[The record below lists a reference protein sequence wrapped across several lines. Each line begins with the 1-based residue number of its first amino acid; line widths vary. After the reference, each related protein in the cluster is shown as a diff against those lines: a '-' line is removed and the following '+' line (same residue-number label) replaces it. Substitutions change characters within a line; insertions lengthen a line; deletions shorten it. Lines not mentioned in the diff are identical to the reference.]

1 MQAIRLPFVSLVLLL
16 GALLLGTDQSAQAL
30 PPSGSDRLPVV
41 VTVET
46 VSQLGE
52 DTIVLTG
59 WAQLDRAAP
68 HMEGGVEV
76 VGVEIVSLN
85 LRGAS
90 QIGAISAVE
99 RPNDG
104 ADYVSAGEIRS
115 LQAGDDFP
123 ASSFFDVFVEVTVP
137 LAPVGSLV
145 IHNETPFRLTPREA
159 GVEVDLTAW
168 PPLGVVYEL
177 EPIYG
182 VDNDGDTLIDE
193 DTADEDGDLLVD
205 EDRPGSDPD
214 TPGTGFECGFDADC
228 DGQEGEDPPLDY
240 CVQNDPT
247 LCDDDGDGLLD
258 EDPSCIPLMNPG
270 NVNNMKAGFCVR
282 NLTLEFAPELPS
294 YSVARGGPS
303 PLHPADI
310 LALLPGD
317 VSGPPPPTPAVA
329 VSGNDAFADGWTI
342 PPPLPFFGEQSTVG
356 STVET
361 GEPSLCG
368 GIAATVWFS
377 FTPDESET
385 VIIDTVGSGYDT
397 VLAAYTGS
405 AVDALSPLACND
417 DGANIFPHSRISFPV
432 TAGTTYHVQAGG
444 YVGATGDLTLN
455 VGPEVAASGGDEMAP
470 FVRIACADLGLTV
483 DGCDDGSDG
492 DQDDLD
498 ALSYG
503 ADLSVDAQPMLNFS
517 VGPGAQGVAGS
528 AVEEQSNCP
537 PAQPGLSPEPEPDQF
552 GSGLDGTNE
561 LVLDGNGPVGACT
574 PAFPLGFV
582 EAATVRDDLDAL
594 YGQDP
599 AVVDADNDGVPESP
613 VYFSL
618 DADSPSLTTL
628 GFSAADILTTVSG
641 GPPTVF
647 ASAAELG
654 LVPGDDVDALC
665 LRESGDSIYVAGA
678 DPLYFSLAPGS
689 PTLSQ
694 MGAGPGD
701 LLTPDGASPIV
712 AQGRAYLGLI
722 AGDDVDAIKCQA
734 LSKDPRGDF
743 DGDTVANHI
752 DLDDDNDGC
761 TDEQE
766 LGPNET
772 LGGRRNPSDFWD
784 FFDPTRDGAITLLDF
799 LAVLQRFN
807 TADDDGQAPINRNSD
822 PITTPDPGPGNYHPL
837 FDRGG
842 FVGPNGWNQAPADG
856 VIAFGDFLALIVQ
869 FAHSCGAA

>member
-1 MQAIRLPFVSLVLLL
+1 MQAVRLPVVSLALLI
-16 GALLLGTDQSAQAL
+16 GALLVGTDQSAQAL

-46 VSQLGE
+46 ISQLGE

-68 HMEGGVEV
+68 RMEGGVEV
-76 VGVEIVSLN
+76 VDVEIVGLSLH
-85 LRGAS
+85 GAS

-104 ADYVSAGEIRS
+104 ADYVSAGEVRS
-115 LQAGDDFP
+115 LQAGNDFP
-123 ASSFFDVFVEVTVP
+123 ASSFFDVFVDVTVP
-137 LAPVGSLV
+137 LAFPGGDRLV

-177 EPIYG
+177 EPIFG

-193 DTADEDGDLLVD
+193 DTADEDGDLLYD
-205 EDRPGSDPD
+205 EDRPGADPD
-214 TPGTGFECGFDADC
+214 TPGAGVECGFDADC

-282 NLTLEFAPELPS
+282 NLTMEFAPELPS

-303 PLHPADI
+303 DLHPADVF
-310 LALLPGD
+310 ALVPGD
-317 VSGPPPPTPAVA
+317 VSEPPPPPPPVA
-329 VSGNDAFADGWTI
+329 VSGNDAFADGWII
-342 PPPLPFFGEQSTVG
+342 PPPLPFVGEQSTVG
-356 STVET
+356 STEET
-361 GEPSLCG
+361 GEPAPCG
-368 GIAATVWFS
+368 GIASTVWFS

-385 VIIDTVGSGYDT
+385 VIIDTVGSGFDT
-397 VLAAYTGS
+397 VLAVYTGS
-405 AVDALSPLACND
+405 AVDALTPIACND
-417 DGANIFPHSRISFPV
+417 DFPGLFFQSRISFPV

-444 YVGATGDLTLN
+444 FNGQTGDLMLN
-455 VGPEVAASGGDEMAP
+455 VASEAASDGDIDMAP
-470 FVRIACADLGLTV
+470 FVRIACADLGLTA

-503 ADLSVDAQPMLNFS
+503 ADLPVDAQPMLNFS

-528 AVEEQSNCP
+528 AVEAQRNCP
-537 PAQPGLSPEPEPDQF
+537 PVQPGLSPEPEPDEF
-552 GSGLDGTNE
+552 GSVLDGTNE

-594 YGQDP
+594 YAQDP
-599 AVVDADNDGVPESP
+599 AAVDADNDGVPESP

-618 DADSPSLTTL
+618 DADSPSLATL

-641 GPPTVF
+641 GSPTVF
-647 ASAAELG
+647 ASEAELG
-654 LVPGDDVDALC
+654 LAPGDDVDALC
-665 LRESGDSIYVAGA
+665 LRESGDSIYAAGE
-678 DPLYFSLAPGS
+678 DLLYFSLAPGS
-689 PTLSQ
+689 PTLSE

-701 LLTPDGASPIV
+701 LLTPDGPSPIV
-712 AQGRAYLGLI
+712 AQGRAYLGLV
-722 AGDDVDAIKCQA
+722 AGDDVNAVTCQA
-734 LSKDPRGDF
+734 LSKDPRGDL
-743 DGDTVANHI
+743 DGDTIANHI

-766 LGPNET
+766 LGPDET
-772 LGGRRNPSDFWD
+772 LGGRRNPSYFWD
-784 FFDPTRDGAITLLDF
+784 FFDPNRDGAISLLDF
-799 LAVLQRFN
+799 LAVLRHFG
-807 TADDDGQAPINRNSD
+807 TVGDPSTFDPDAPEP
-822 PITTPDPGPGNYHPL
+822 PIGEYWAAA
-837 FDRGG
+837 DRGG
-842 FVGPNGWNQAPADG
+842 QDPDGDLWDELPANGSIG
-856 VIAFGDFLALIVQ
+856 LGDILSLLRQ
-869 FAHSCGAA
+869 FPHTCGG

>member
-1 MQAIRLPFVSLVLLL
+1 MQAIRFPVVSLALLL

-68 HMEGGVEV
+68 HMEGGLEV
-76 VGVEIVSLN
+76 VDVEIVSLS
-85 LRGAS
+85 LHGAS
-90 QIGAISAVE
+90 QIGAVSAVE

-115 LQAGDDFP
+115 QQAGSDFP
-123 ASSFFDVFVEVTVP
+123 ASSFFDVFVDVTVP
-137 LAPVGSLV
+137 LTFPGGDRLV
-145 IHNETPFRLTPREA
+145 IHNETSFRLTPREA

-182 VDNDGDTLIDE
+182 VDNDGDTFIDE

-205 EDRPGSDPD
+205 EDQPGADPD
-214 TPGTGFECGFDADC
+214 TPGSGPECGLDADC

-303 PLHPADI
+303 DLHPADI
-310 LALLPGD
+310 FALVPGN
-317 VSGPPPPTPAVA
+317 VSGLPPPPPPVA
-329 VSGNDAFADGWTI
+329 VSGNDAFADGWNI
-342 PPPLPFFGEQSTVG
+342 PLPLPFFSEQSTVG
-356 STVET
+356 STEET
-361 GEPSLCG
+361 DEPVPCG
-368 GIAATVWFS
+368 AIAATVWFS
-377 FTPDESET
+377 FTPDQSET
-385 VIIDTVGSGYDT
+385 VVVDTVGSNYDT
-397 VLAAYTGS
+397 VVAAYTGS
-405 AVDALSPLACND
+405 AVDALSPVACND
-417 DGANIFPHSRISFPV
+417 DGANIGTRSRISFPV
-432 TAGTTYHVQAGG
+432 TAGTTYHLQAGG
-444 YVGATGDLTLN
+444 LGIQTGQTGDLMLN
-455 VGPEVAASGGDEMAP
+455 VGPEAAISGDDEMAP

-503 ADLSVDAQPMLNFS
+503 ADLPVDAQPMLNFS

-528 AVEEQSNCP
+528 AVEAQRNCP
-537 PAQPGLSPEPEPDQF
+537 PAQPGLSPEPEPDVF
-552 GSGLDGTNE
+552 GSVLDGTNE
-561 LVLDGNGPVGACT
+561 LVLDGNGPIGACT
-574 PAFPLGFV
+574 FAFPLGFV

-599 AVVDADNDGVPESP
+599 AAVDADNDGVPESP

-641 GPPTVF
+641 GPPTIF
-647 ASAAELG
+647 ASEAELG
-654 LVPGDDVDALC
+654 LVLGDDVDALC
-665 LRESGDSIYVAGA
+665 LRESGDSIYAAGV
-678 DPLYFSLAPGS
+678 DLLYFSLSPGS

-694 MGAGPGD
+694 IGAGSGD
-701 LLTPDGASPIV
+701 LLMPDGPSPIV

-734 LSKDPRGDF
+734 LSKDPRGDV
-743 DGDTVANHI
+743 DGDTIANHI

-766 LGPNET
+766 LGPDET

-784 FFDPTRDGAITLLDF
+784 FFDPNRDSAITLLDF
-799 LAVLQRFN
+799 LAVLRHFGAVGDPS
-807 TADDDGQAPINRNSD
+807 TIDPDAPEPPTGEYWTSADRGGQAPGGD
-822 PITTPDPGPGNYHPL
+822 PWDELPANGTITL
-837 FDRGG
+837 
-842 FVGPNGWNQAPADG
+842 A
-856 VIAFGDFLALIVQ
+856 DFLSLLRQ
-869 FAHSCGAA
+869 FSHTCAGV